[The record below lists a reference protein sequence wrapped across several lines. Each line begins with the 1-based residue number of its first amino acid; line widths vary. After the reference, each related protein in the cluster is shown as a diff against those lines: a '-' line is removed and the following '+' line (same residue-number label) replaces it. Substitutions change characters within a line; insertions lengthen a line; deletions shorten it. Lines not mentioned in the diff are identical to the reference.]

1 MILMKGDFFLN
12 VAMTMARSR
21 ANGPGER
28 AVVWVQGCTI
38 GCPGCYN
45 SFTHPHQSEQITS
58 PLDLANWINSID
70 NIEGITFSGGE
81 PFEQSEAISRVIR
94 LVNQNRKTP
103 LSVFVFT
110 GFEYNVLKSSSNDAV
125 QNLLFLVDV
134 LSAGPYIASER
145 DESLLW
151 RGSANQELV
160 YLTNRYS
167 ATYEGKWAVESPI
180 EEIIYQNNDIVRT
193 GFLGVRGN
201 LYKSIL
207 KLQ

>member
-134 LSAGPYIASER
+134 LSAGPYIGSER

>member
-1 MILMKGDFFLN
+1 MILMKEDFFLN

-45 SFTHPHQSEQITS
+45 SFTHPHQSERITS

-81 PFEQSEAISRVIR
+81 PFEQSEAILRVIR

-125 QNLLFLVDV
+125 QNLLSLVDV

-151 RGSANQELV
+151 RGSANQELI

-167 ATYEGKWAVESPI
+167 VTSEGKWAVESPI
-180 EEIIYQNNDIVRT
+180 EEILYQNNDIVRT

>member
-1 MILMKGDFFLN
+1 MKGDFFLN

-134 LSAGPYIASER
+134 LSAGPYIGSER